1 MEISEITLASECDMT
16 LEEYQKIVHHPNTI
30 RMAIEEDLTP
40 HEFLKSIA
48 KSNREYFEKEK
59 AKIQAR
65 KAKLQADDMDHF
77 FVLLDKDGNYISE
90 RTHISTNERNA
101 FIKDFVEN
109 HNKGIYVKGVVD
121 FATDLDLGTK
131 ININESSYYSGL

>member
-16 LEEYQKIVHHPNTI
+16 LEEYQKIVYHPNTI
-30 RMAIEEDLTP
+30 RIAIEEDLTP

-48 KSNREYFEKEK
+48 KSNREYFKKEK
-59 AKIQAR
+59 AKIQSEDR
-65 KAKLQADDMDHF
+65 DHF

-109 HNKGIYVKGVVD
+109 HNKDIYVKGVVD

-131 ININESSYYSGL
+131 ININENAYYSGL